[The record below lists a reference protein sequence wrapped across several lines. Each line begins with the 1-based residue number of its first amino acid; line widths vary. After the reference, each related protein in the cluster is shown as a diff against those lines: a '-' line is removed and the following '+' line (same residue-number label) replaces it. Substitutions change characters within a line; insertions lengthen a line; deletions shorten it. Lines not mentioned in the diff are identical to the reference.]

1 MWGWLVVFALLA
13 LMVLRRVGSQ
23 KSAFLNMDF
32 RKLAGRVYL
41 IVTAHPDDESMFML
55 PTITNLVKAGK
66 TVNILCLSNGNA
78 DGLGKQREKEMEK
91 ACGFLGVTD
100 YEVLDQKEF

>member
-55 PTITNLVKAGK
+55 ASKLATLISQIISA
-66 TVNILCLSNGNA
+66 
-78 DGLGKQREKEMEK
+78 KE
-91 ACGFLGVTD
+91 
-100 YEVLDQKEF
+100 